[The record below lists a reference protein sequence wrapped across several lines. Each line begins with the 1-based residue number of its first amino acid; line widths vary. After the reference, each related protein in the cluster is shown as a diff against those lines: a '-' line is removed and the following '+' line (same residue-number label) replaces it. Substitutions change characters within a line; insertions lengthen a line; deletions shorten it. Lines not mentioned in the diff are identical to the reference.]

1 MVSKLPNLTGGNTQQ
16 HKWARPESSEAVA
29 HEANTLW
36 ARLLGLMREGCLI
49 GCSSSTKKGERRE
62 VDAAGYGILKG
73 HAYSLIDVQSLRTG
87 ASGGADGQENRLLRV
102 RNPWGQRVMRAST
115 V

>member
-1 MVSKLPNLTGGNTQQ
+1 
-16 HKWARPESSEAVA
+16 
-29 HEANTLW
+29 
-36 ARLLGLMREGCLI
+36 MRISVMHGFCRAQ
-49 GCSSSTKKGERRE
+49 KGERRE

-115 V
+115 VYVNISRAWFLNRQ